1 LESPDPEFDATA
13 ISEAQ
18 LILAEKRTS
27 LSVLRTGIAVLVLPL
42 SILSVLIATSKFY
55 DFSQVLVL
63 IIPVL
68 ILLFLLVI
76 FGAYLIT
83 RAALRMLRYDRLL
96 REIKKKH
103 GTIAEFID

>member
-1 LESPDPEFDATA
+1 MKSRDPEFDAIA
-13 ISEAQ
+13 INEAQ

-63 IIPVL
+63 ILPVL

-76 FGAYLIT
+76 LGVYLII
-83 RAALRMLRYDRLL
+83 RAALRMRRYDSLL

-103 GTIAEFID
+103 GSIAEFID

>member
-1 LESPDPEFDATA
+1 MESSDPEFDAIA
-13 ISEAQ
+13 INEAQ

-42 SILSVLIATSKFY
+42 SILSVLIATSRFY

-63 IIPVL
+63 IMPVL

-76 FGAYLIT
+76 FGVYLII
-83 RAALRMLRYDRLL
+83 RAALRMRRYDSLL

-103 GTIAEFID
+103 GSIAEFID